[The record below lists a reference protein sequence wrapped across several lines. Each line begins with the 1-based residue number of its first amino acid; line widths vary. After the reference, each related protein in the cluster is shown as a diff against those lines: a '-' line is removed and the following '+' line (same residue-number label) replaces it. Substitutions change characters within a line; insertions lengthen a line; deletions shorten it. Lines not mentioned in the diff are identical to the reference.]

1 MQNQA
6 AHRIHVSTM
15 GDYLLA
21 SADRWPDRDLLIFP
35 DARCTY
41 QGFVDDALRYAR
53 SMLGLGI
60 EPGDAV
66 GILMP
71 NCMDYLKLL
80 LAANFVGAMAVP
92 MNARY
97 RAAEL
102 AYVVENAD
110 LKLLLT
116 NDLISEYADFGDLL
130 TEAFP
135 QLADAG
141 QPLQLEFAP
150 KLQHV
155 VMFGAAPGGFMSGQ
169 AFHDAGLTVSIDDVH
184 AARVRVR
191 VEQPAIMMYTSG
203 TTANPKGCPL
213 SHALLVRNGVNM
225 NRERYFLTETDVF
238 WAPLPMFHMS
248 AILPFLCC
256 TAGCLAR

>member
-1 MQNQA
+1 MHNQA

-35 DARCTY
+35 GERCTY
-41 QGFVDDALRYAR
+41 QGFVDDALGYAK
-53 SMLGLGI
+53 SLLGLGI
-60 EPGDAV
+60 NPGDAV

-80 LAANFVGAMAVP
+80 LATNLIGAMAVP

-97 RAAEL
+97 KAAEL

-110 LKLLLT
+110 LKVLLT
-116 NDLISEYADFGDLL
+116 NDLISEYANFAELL

-135 QLADAG
+135 QLSSAG
-141 QPLQLEFAP
+141 QPLQLEAAP
-150 KLQHV
+150 LLRHV
-155 VMFGAAPGGFMSGQ
+155 VMFGDAPPGFLSTD
-169 AFHDAGLTVSIDDVH
+169 AFFEAGARCSLDDVH

-191 VEQPAIMMYTSG
+191 VEQPAIMMYTIRQS
-203 TTANPKGCPL
+203 PL
-213 SHALLVRNGVNM
+213 SLLSLN
-225 NRERYFLTETDVF
+225 D
-238 WAPLPMFHMS
+238 
-248 AILPFLCC
+248 ILP
-256 TAGCLAR
+256 LARATDSRAE